1 MTSNGAV
8 LEVSFFGISEHPTEQ
23 FVSIPKGLYE
33 KGPIFFNQFTFILYR
48 KVFKLKK
55 IVTQIKISNRR
66 GNMKK
71 ISFVLIVALA
81 LLLVGCE
88 TIENREFT
96 VDKAVYGE
104 DVVAIG
110 LAPRFVKGF
119 YGDGTDGYDLAVQN
133 TTDSIIK
140 VNWSKSS
147 ISYNGRVYV
156 PFITGQKYID
166 HNNPMP
172 PSVLAS
178 GGVMLIEVY
187 SSDQPNYSSDFGW
200 MMYAIPSYSSVV
212 TICVEHN
219 DKDTYYV
226 FTINS

>member
-1 MTSNGAV
+1 
-8 LEVSFFGISEHPTEQ
+8 
-23 FVSIPKGLYE
+23 
-33 KGPIFFNQFTFILYR
+33 
-48 KVFKLKK
+48 
-55 IVTQIKISNRR
+55 
-66 GNMKK
+66 MKK

-119 YGDGTDGYDLAVQN
+119 YGDGTDGYDLAVLN

-178 GGVMLIEVY
+178 GGAMLIEV
-187 SSDQPNYSSDFGW
+187 
-200 MMYAIPSYSSVV
+200 
-212 TICVEHN
+212 
-219 DKDTYYV
+219 
-226 FTINS
+226 

>member
-1 MTSNGAV
+1 
-8 LEVSFFGISEHPTEQ
+8 
-23 FVSIPKGLYE
+23 
-33 KGPIFFNQFTFILYR
+33 
-48 KVFKLKK
+48 
-55 IVTQIKISNRR
+55 
-66 GNMKK
+66 MKK
-71 ISFVLIVALA
+71 FSFVLIVALA
-81 LLLVGCE
+81 LLLVGCVSFE
-88 TIENREFT
+88 ERPFT
-96 VDKAVYGE
+96 VEKTIDGE
-104 DVVAIG
+104 DVVEIG
-110 LAPRFVKGF
+110 LVPRFMTGF
-119 YGDGTDGYDLAVQN
+119 YGDGTAGYDLVVKN

-156 PFITGQKYID
+156 PFLTGQKYID

-178 GGVMLIEVY
+178 GGVMNIEVY
-187 SSDQPNYSSDFGW
+187 SSDQPNYSSDLGW
-200 MMYAIPSYSSVV
+200 IMVAIPSYSTVV

>member
-1 MTSNGAV
+1 MVLMAMTW
-8 LEVSFFGISEHPTEQ
+8 
-23 FVSIPKGLYE
+23 
-33 KGPIFFNQFTFILYR
+33 
-48 KVFKLKK
+48 
-55 IVTQIKISNRR
+55 
-66 GNMKK
+66 
-71 ISFVLIVALA
+71 
-81 LLLVGCE
+81 
-88 TIENREFT
+88 
-96 VDKAVYGE
+96 
-104 DVVAIG
+104 
-110 LAPRFVKGF
+110 
-119 YGDGTDGYDLAVQN
+119 QN

-178 GGVMLIEVY
+178 GGAMLIEVY

-212 TICVEHN
+212 TICVEYN